1 MVEQIILATYFIILI
16 IICIKIVADST
27 TPSKALAYLLLV
39 ILLPAAG
46 IVFYLSVGLNY
57 RKRKL
62 YEKKIYIDEVAYP
75 ELQERIRLYSEEL
88 LNQLETRLGAFFPM
102 AKFMASQNFLTVQNR
117 VTLLINGEEKF
128 PKVLDAIKQAKTSI
142 HLEYYI
148 FENDA
153 IGNKICDLL
162 LEKHEK
168 GVKIR
173 FIYDDFGSRGIK
185 RRLVKK
191 LVRAGIEVVPFYKI
205 AWMKMAN
212 RMNYRN
218 HRKII
223 VIDGSIGFVGGIN
236 VSDKYLNPTPKGLYW
251 RDTHLEIIGSAVLNL
266 QYMFL
271 CDWNFCTGQNVGFS
285 DSLFPIVNKTEIIE
299 STPVQIMGSGP
310 DYDYSSIMY
319 SMIQLIMLARV
330 ELCITTPYFIPPKT
344 LLDAITIAA
353 LSGVRVRLLV
363 PDKSDSYIVNLTS
376 ESYFE
381 KILAAGVEVYRY
393 TKGFVHAKTIVC
405 DGKVAMV
412 GTANLDNRSF
422 DLNFEVNAV
431 VYDDHTAT
439 ELRQQFEEDLQ
450 SAKRINY
457 DVWQKR
463 PRSKRFLEK
472 IVNLVSPLM

>member
-162 LEKHEK
+162 
-168 GVKIR
+168 
-173 FIYDDFGSRGIK
+173 
-185 RRLVKK
+185 
-191 LVRAGIEVVPFYKI
+191 
-205 AWMKMAN
+205 
-212 RMNYRN
+212 
-218 HRKII
+218 
-223 VIDGSIGFVGGIN
+223 
-236 VSDKYLNPTPKGLYW
+236 
-251 RDTHLEIIGSAVLNL
+251 
-266 QYMFL
+266 
-271 CDWNFCTGQNVGFS
+271 
-285 DSLFPIVNKTEIIE
+285 
-299 STPVQIMGSGP
+299 
-310 DYDYSSIMY
+310 
-319 SMIQLIMLARV
+319 
-330 ELCITTPYFIPPKT
+330 
-344 LLDAITIAA
+344 
-353 LSGVRVRLLV
+353 
-363 PDKSDSYIVNLTS
+363 
-376 ESYFE
+376 
-381 KILAAGVEVYRY
+381 
-393 TKGFVHAKTIVC
+393 
-405 DGKVAMV
+405 
-412 GTANLDNRSF
+412 
-422 DLNFEVNAV
+422 
-431 VYDDHTAT
+431 
-439 ELRQQFEEDLQ
+439 
-450 SAKRINY
+450 
-457 DVWQKR
+457 
-463 PRSKRFLEK
+463 
-472 IVNLVSPLM
+472 